1 MIRAQYLNRIEIV
14 RGKVFRYVRAVWP
27 ATRSHGAGEIDV
39 YRLDEDGNQQVRN
52 LCYIPIS
59 GYMVDFPDKGRKVDN
74 WATPIMNVRRFSED
88 GYGFFDD
95 MDGND
100 VYDTITRVHPEFR
113 YTLQK
118 AGNVSITHAMN
129 LLIEWKL
136 NPKTEL
142 LVGAGYKR
150 LVRNGSFSRMKQSR
164 QKEILAFIRKTQG
177 ACEWPLNKILFV
189 MNKKGSAEEFD
200 TWQNF
205 KHWGKIVTF
214 RWFKKYG
221 PDEDLL
227 NFYEDYIR
235 MAKKVG
241 HNVDEDYWKFPADIM
256 KAHNKVM
263 KEFKRVRRAEIQAAK
278 ERARAER
285 IEREKRA
292 KATRKDF
299 VKVASKFSKLSTSK
313 NGLKVYVPQNVSA
326 VIEQAKKLH
335 QCLIRADYVGKMTI
349 GKSLLVFIATKSGK
363 PVATAEILRNGEI
376 GQFYGDESKPY
387 KDMKPN
393 EKTTEALHAWLEKNK
408 EKAMKVF
415 KGVA

>member
-1 MIRAQYLNRIEIV
+1 MIRTQYHNRIEIV

-59 GYMVDFPDKGRKVDN
+59 GYMVDFPDKGRKVEN

-95 MDGND
+95 MDVND
-100 VYDTITRVHPEFR
+100 VYDTITRVHPEFK

-118 AGNVSITHAMN
+118 ADHYTLTQAMN
-129 LLIEWKL
+129 LLIEWKV

-142 LVGAGYKR
+142 LVGAGYKK
-150 LVRNGSFSRMKQSR
+150 LIRNGSFSKMKPAL
-164 QKEILAFIRKTQG
+164 QKAVLAFIRKTDG
-177 ACEWPLNKILFV
+177 ASSWTLNKILFV
-189 MNKKGSAEEFD
+189 LNRKGTAEEFD
-200 TWQNF
+200 AWQGF
-205 KHWGKIVTF
+205 RHWGVLVPF

-221 PDEDLL
+221 PDKDLL
-227 NFYEDYIR
+227 NHYEDYIR
-235 MAKKVG
+235 MARNVG
-241 HNVDEDYWKFPADIM
+241 HNVDDDYWKYPADIM

-263 KEFKRVRRAEIQAAK
+263 KEFNRVRRAELQAAK

-285 IEREKRA
+285 IELEKRA

-299 VKVASKFSKLSTSK
+299 VKLARKFSKLSTSK

-349 GKSLLVFIATKSGK
+349 GKCLLVFIATKSGK
-363 PVATAEILRNGEI
+363 PVATAEILKNGEI

-408 EKAMKVF
+408 DKAMKILKVT
-415 KGVA
+415 A